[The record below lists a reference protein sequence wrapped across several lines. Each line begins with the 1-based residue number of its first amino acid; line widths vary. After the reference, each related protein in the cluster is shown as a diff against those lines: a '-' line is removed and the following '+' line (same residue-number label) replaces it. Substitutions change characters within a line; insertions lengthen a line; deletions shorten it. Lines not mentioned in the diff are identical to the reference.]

1 MKIRP
6 VERSD
11 TEGIIALI
19 AAAYREH
26 GDRLCLEGAD
36 ADLANVAGHY
46 SSGDSAFVV
55 LDDNGTVAGT
65 HALVPVDVSL
75 GLCTFRR
82 LYLRSDLR
90 GTGWGDKLM
99 RWAIDTARQFGFR
112 RVEFWSDTR
121 FTRAHQFFRRLGFQD
136 DGRVREMNDAWKP
149 YSEFFFWKEL
159 TEYDGSGGHR
169 L

>member
-6 VERSD
+6 VESSD
-11 TEGIIALI
+11 SEGIIALI
-19 AAAYREH
+19 DGAYREH
-26 GDRLCLEGAD
+26 GDRLCLDAAD
-36 ADLANVAGHY
+36 ADLMNVVGHY

-55 LDDNGTVAGT
+55 LDDDGKVAGT
-65 HALVPVDVSL
+65 HGLVPVDASL

-99 RWAIDTARQFGFR
+99 HWAIDTARQIGFR

-121 FTRAHQFFRRLGFQD
+121 FTRAHRFFRRLGFQQ
-136 DGRVREMNDAWKP
+136 DGRVREMNDAWEP
-149 YSEFFFWKEL
+149 YREFFFWREL
-159 TEYDGSGGHR
+159 IDSD
-169 L
+169 